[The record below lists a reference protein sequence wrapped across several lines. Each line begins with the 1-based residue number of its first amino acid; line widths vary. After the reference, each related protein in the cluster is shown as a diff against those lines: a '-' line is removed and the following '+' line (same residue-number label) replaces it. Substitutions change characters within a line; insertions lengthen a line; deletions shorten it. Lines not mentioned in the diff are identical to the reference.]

1 MVATRGQIGNKKPK
15 RTTRSGREL
24 VPTAN
29 TGGEEVVKAG
39 TSKVSFLF
47 MFIWKNE
54 RKFTLI
60 LGQKLLGSGEKS
72 TESEYSG
79 QEGRS

>member
-47 MFIWKNE
+47 MFI
-54 RKFTLI
+54 
-60 LGQKLLGSGEKS
+60 
-72 TESEYSG
+72 
-79 QEGRS
+79 